1 MTIKITAQQG
11 KKMMEE
17 NPTITLVD
25 VRTDDEYKEERIP
38 GSRLVQVDELDNL
51 APRLIPNKEAAY
63 ILYCRTG
70 SRSAV
75 AASQLT
81 RMGYQNIYDM
91 GGIIDWPY
99 ETVRGNV

>member
-1 MTIKITAQQG
+1 MKITAQQG
-11 KKMMEE
+11 KKIMEE
-17 NPTITLVD
+17 DPTITLVD
-25 VRTDDEYKEERIP
+25 VRTEEEYNEERIP
-38 GSRLVQVDELDNL
+38 ESRLVPIDELGSL

-70 SRSAV
+70 SRSAI
-75 AASQLT
+75 AAQQLT

-99 ETVRGNV
+99 ETVRGKV